1 MILAILL
8 SALLFVATL
17 TAHRLVTRGLVR
29 FGQGRGT
36 ARFALI
42 VFALLIAHLAEVGLF
57 AGGYE
62 LGRALGLG
70 GFREPD
76 GAAFMDVYYFSLATY
91 ATLGLGKVM
100 PMGHLAFVAGVEA
113 FCGFLAITMSATALF
128 QVTQDDD

>member
-1 MILAILL
+1 MIFAVILA
-8 SALLFVATL
+8 SVLFVLTL
-17 TAHRLVTRGLVR
+17 TAHRAVTRALVR
-29 FGQGRGT
+29 FGKGAGT
-36 ARFALI
+36 LRFAAIMLG
-42 VFALLIAHLAEVGLF
+42 LLTAHLAEVGLF

-70 GFREPD
+70 DFREPD

-113 FCGFLAITMSATALF
+113 FCGFLAVTMSATALF
-128 QVTQDDD
+128 QIVKED